1 MKRLHC
7 VLLLVWVSPIFAQPS
22 SQLTP
27 LAADVL
33 APPQAVR
40 GSDGAKHLVYEVR
53 IANLTD
59 KRFTLKQIEVLDAR
73 GATLRQLN
81 AQTIGTRL
89 SLGGRRGSESD
100 ALEGYQFG
108 VAFLH
113 VIIPDGTPVPASLTH
128 AVAGYSE
135 RIGSDISMRI
145 AETRVNAA
153 EPTALAAPLQGA
165 GYAAADG
172 CCDTIR
178 HVRALLT
185 LDGRFCL
192 AQRFAI
198 DWEQVDDAG
207 RIFIG
212 DPKSV
217 QSYRIYG
224 QPVFAVAAGDVVAA
238 RNDLEDQ
245 LPGALPKGLPL
256 DQADGNFAII
266 KLREGVYALYAHMR
280 RGTVRVSAGA
290 RVHQGEQIGNVGN
303 SGNTQAP
310 HLHFQLM
317 DRADALAANGLPY
330 VFASYRVT
338 AVDQAGTED
347 FDRAELTGTPLALTH
362 SNPPIEAKQSLPL
375 DLAIVTWENVK

>member
-317 DRADALAANGLPY
+317 DRPDALAANGLPY
-330 VFASYRVT
+330 VFASYRIT

-347 FDRAELTGTPLALTH
+347 FDRAEQTGTPLALTH
-362 SNPPIEAKQSLPL
+362 KNPPIEAKHSLPL
-375 DLAIVTWENVK
+375 DLSIVTWENVR